1 MRKTLMTCAVAGLL
15 AAPVTVAT
23 MASACADDVP
33 RGELRQDRQDIRRD
47 EQNIRRDEMRERRE
61 FREGDAAGM
70 ARAQRQETRDRE
82 QLRRDEQELA
92 RDRADC
98 RAERRW

>member
-1 MRKTLMTCAVAGLL
+1 MRKTLMMCAVAGLL

-92 RDRADC
+92 RDRAD
-98 RAERRW
+98 RRSERRW